1 MKIATAITMEQYE
14 AMWQLLAESYAA
26 SGPGSERFR
35 GQVSLVATIF
45 PLWSEEDIEREAR
58 RLSESEEPEGG

>member
-14 AMWQLLAESYAA
+14 AMWQLLADSYT
-26 SGPGSERFR
+26 SGGPGAERFR

-58 RLSESEEPEGG
+58 RLSESGEPKGG